1 MARWIFMEE
10 NRLVERSKQG
20 DEEAFGVLVNK
31 YKIKVFNLAYSFSR
45 DRETADDLAQ
55 EVFIKVYYALEKFK
69 FKSGFGTWLYRIA
82 INHFKDH
89 MRKHGKERHLSFEA
103 LGREPS
109 QSEDEIKKKER
120 AQEAADRKKLLYQA
134 LQSLPEKHQII
145 LTLRDIQGH
154 SYEEIADIL
163 KLSPGTVDS
172 RLHRARKMLRKKIA
186 PFLSQEGGNHEM

>member
-1 MARWIFMEE
+1 MEE
-10 NRLVERSKQG
+10 NRLVEQSKQG
-20 DEEAFGVLVNK
+20 DEEAFGVLVKK
-31 YKIKVFNLAYSFSR
+31 YKTKVFNLAYSFTR

-82 INHFKDH
+82 VNHLKDH
-89 MRKHGKERHLSFEA
+89 LRKHAKERHISLEA

-109 QSEDEIKKKER
+109 LSEDEIKKKEK
-120 AQEAADRKKLLYQA
+120 AQEVADRKKLLYQA
-134 LQSLPEKHQII
+134 LRSLPEKYQVI
-145 LTLRDIQGH
+145 LSLRDIQGH
-154 SYEEIADIL
+154 SYEEIAGIL

>member
-1 MARWIFMEE
+1 MEE
-10 NRLVERSKQG
+10 NRLVEQSKQG
-20 DEEAFGVLVNK
+20 DEEAFGVLVKK
-31 YKIKVFNLAYSFSR
+31 YKTKVFNLAYSFTK

-82 INHFKDH
+82 VNHLKDH
-89 MRKHGKERHLSFEA
+89 LRKHAKERHISLEA

-109 QSEDEIKKKER
+109 LSEDEIKKKEK
-120 AQEAADRKKLLYQA
+120 AQEVADRKKLLYQA
-134 LQSLPEKHQII
+134 LRSLPEKYQVI
-145 LTLRDIQGH
+145 LSLRDIQGH
-154 SYEEIADIL
+154 SYEEIAGIL

-172 RLHRARKMLRKKIA
+172 RLHRARKMLRKKIE

>member
-1 MARWIFMEE
+1 MEE

-20 DEEAFGVLVNK
+20 DEEAFGVLVKK
-31 YKIKVFNLAYSFSR
+31 YKIKVFNLAYGFTR

-55 EVFIKVYYALEKFK
+55 EVFIKVYYALEKFQ

-82 INHFKDH
+82 INHIKDH
-89 MRKHGKERHLSFEA
+89 LRKHGKERHISLEA

-109 QSEDEIKKKER
+109 QKENEIRKKER
-120 AQEAADRKKLLYQA
+120 VQEAADRKKLLYES
-134 LQSLPEKHQII
+134 LRSLPEKHQVI

-154 SYEEIADIL
+154 SYEEIAGIL

-172 RLHRARKMLRKKIA
+172 RLHRARKLLRKKIA

>member
-1 MARWIFMEE
+1 MEE
-10 NRLVERSKQG
+10 NRLIEKIKQG

-31 YKIKVFNLAYSFSR
+31 YKSKVFNLAYSFTR

-69 FKSGFGTWLYRIA
+69 FQSGFGTWLYRIA
-82 INHFKDH
+82 VNHFKDFL
-89 MRKHGKERHLSFEA
+89 RKHAKERHISIEA
-103 LGREPS
+103 MGREPS
-109 QSEDEIKKKER
+109 VSEDEIKKKEQ
-120 AQEAADRKKLLYQA
+120 AQEAADRKRLLYES

-154 SYEEIADIL
+154 SYEEIAGFL

-186 PFLSQEGGNHEM
+186 PFLSQEGGTHEV

>member
-1 MARWIFMEE
+1 MEE
-10 NRLVERSKQG
+10 NRLVERSRQR
-20 DEEAFGVLVNK
+20 DEEAFGVLVQK
-31 YKIKVFNLAYSFSR
+31 YKTKVFNLAYSFTR

-69 FKSGFGTWLYRIA
+69 FQSGFGTWLYRIA
-82 INHFKDH
+82 INHFKDYL
-89 MRKHGKERHLSFEA
+89 RKHGKERHVSIET
-103 LGREPS
+103 LGREVS
-109 QSEDEIKKKER
+109 SSLSEDMIKKKER

-134 LQSLPEKHQII
+134 LRSLPEKHQVI

-154 SYEEIADIL
+154 SYEEIASIL
-163 KLSPGTVDS
+163 KLSAGTVDS

>member
-1 MARWIFMEE
+1 MEE
-10 NRLVERSKQG
+10 NRLVEQSKQG
-20 DEEAFGVLVNK
+20 DEEAFGVLVKK
-31 YKIKVFNLAYSFSR
+31 YKTKVFNLAYSFTK

-82 INHFKDH
+82 VNHLKDH
-89 MRKHGKERHLSFEA
+89 LRKHAKERHISLEA

-109 QSEDEIKKKER
+109 LSEDEIKKKEK
-120 AQEAADRKKLLYQA
+120 AQEVADRKKLLYQA
-134 LQSLPEKHQII
+134 LRSLPEKYQVI
-145 LTLRDIQGH
+145 LSLRDIQGH
-154 SYEEIADIL
+154 SYEEIAGIL

>member
-1 MARWIFMEE
+1 MEE
-10 NRLVERSKQG
+10 NRLVEQSKQG
-20 DEEAFGVLVNK
+20 DEEAFGVLVKK
-31 YKIKVFNLAYSFSR
+31 YKTKVFNLAYSFTR

-82 INHFKDH
+82 VNHLKDH
-89 MRKHGKERHLSFEA
+89 LRKHAKERHISLEA

-109 QSEDEIKKKER
+109 LSEDEIKKKEK
-120 AQEAADRKKLLYQA
+120 AQEVADRKKLLYQA
-134 LQSLPEKHQII
+134 LRSLPEKYQVI
-145 LTLRDIQGH
+145 LSLRDIQGH
-154 SYEEIADIL
+154 SYEEIAGIL

-172 RLHRARKMLRKKIA
+172 RLHRARKMLRKKIE

>member
-1 MARWIFMEE
+1 MEE
-10 NRLVERSKQG
+10 NRLVEQSKKG
-20 DEEAFGVLVNK
+20 DEEAFGVLVKK
-31 YKIKVFNLAYSFSR
+31 YKTKVFNLAYSFTR

-55 EVFIKVYYALEKFK
+55 EVFIKVYYALERFK

-89 MRKHGKERHLSFEA
+89 IRKHGKERHISFEE

-109 QSEDEIKKKER
+109 LSEDEIKKKES

-134 LQSLPEKHQII
+134 LRSLPEKHQII

-154 SYEEIADIL
+154 SYEEIAGIL
-163 KLSPGTVDS
+163 KLSAGTVDS

>member
-1 MARWIFMEE
+1 MEE
-10 NRLVERSKQG
+10 NRLVELSKQG
-20 DEEAFGVLVNK
+20 DEEAFVVLVK
-31 YKIKVFNLAYSFSR
+31 RYKTKVFNMAYSFTR

-69 FKSGFGTWLYRIA
+69 FKSGFGTWLYRIS
-82 INHFKDH
+82 INHIKDYL
-89 MRKHGKERHLSFEA
+89 RKHARERHISFET

-109 QSEDEIKKKER
+109 LSEDEITKKEK
-120 AQEAADRKKLLYQA
+120 AQETADRKKLLYQA
-134 LQSLPEKHQII
+134 MRSLPEKHQVI

-154 SYEEIADIL
+154 SYEEIAGIL

-172 RLHRARKMLRKKIA
+172 RLHRARKILRKKIA

>member
-1 MARWIFMEE
+1 MEE

-20 DEEAFGVLVNK
+20 DEEAFGVLVKK
-31 YKIKVFNLAYSFSR
+31 YKTKVFNLAYSFTR

-69 FKSGFGTWLYRIA
+69 FKSSFGTWLYRIA
-82 INHFKDH
+82 VNHIKDH
-89 MRKHGKERHLSFEA
+89 LRKHAKERHVSLDV

-109 QSEDEIKKKER
+109 QQENEIQKKEKV
-120 AQEAADRKKLLYQA
+120 QQTADRKKLLYQA
-134 LQSLPEKHQII
+134 LQSLPKKHQII

-154 SYEEIADIL
+154 SYEEIAGIL
-163 KLSPGTVDS
+163 KLSAGTVDS

-186 PFLSQEGGNHEM
+186 PFLSLEGGNHEM

>member
-1 MARWIFMEE
+1 MEE

-20 DEEAFGVLVNK
+20 DEEAFGVLVKN
-31 YKIKVFNLAYSFSR
+31 YKTKVFNLAFSFTR
-45 DRETADDLAQ
+45 NRETADDLAQ
-55 EVFIKVYYALEKFK
+55 EVFIKVFYALEKFK

-82 INHFKDH
+82 ANHFKDY
-89 MRKHGKERHLSFEA
+89 MRKHGKERHISIED

-109 QSEDEIKKKER
+109 QSVDEIKKKEQV
-120 AQEAADRKKLLYQA
+120 QEAADKKKLLYRA
-134 LQSLPEKHQII
+134 LQSLPEKHQVI

-154 SYEEIADIL
+154 SYEEIASIL

-172 RLHRARKMLRKKIA
+172 RLHRARKLLRKKIA

>member
-1 MARWIFMEE
+1 MEE

-20 DEEAFGVLVNK
+20 DEEAFGVLVKK
-31 YKIKVFNLAYSFSR
+31 YKTKVFNLAYSFTR

-69 FKSGFGTWLYRIA
+69 FQSGFGTWLYRIA

-89 MRKHGKERHLSFEA
+89 LRKHAKEQHLSFEA
-103 LGREPS
+103 LGREPA
-109 QSEDEIKKKER
+109 QPEDEIKKKER
-120 AQEAADRKKLLYQA
+120 VQEAADRKKLLYKA
-134 LQSLPEKHQII
+134 LRSLPEKHQLI
-145 LTLRDIQGH
+145 LTLRDIQGQ
-154 SYEEIADIL
+154 SYEDIAGIL

>member
-1 MARWIFMEE
+1 MEE
-10 NRLVERSKQG
+10 NRLVELSKQG
-20 DEEAFGVLVNK
+20 DEEAFGVLVKK
-31 YKIKVFNLAYSFSR
+31 YKTKVFNLAYSFTK

-55 EVFIKVYYALEKFK
+55 EVFIKVYYALERFK
-69 FKSGFGTWLYRIA
+69 FKSGFGTWIYRIA
-82 INHFKDH
+82 VNHFKDYL
-89 MRKHGKERHLSFEA
+89 RKHRKERHVSLEA

-109 QSEDEIKKKER
+109 LPDDEIKKKEK

-134 LQSLPEKHQII
+134 LRSLPEKHQVI

-172 RLHRARKMLRKKIA
+172 RLH
-186 PFLSQEGGNHEM
+186 LSLIHI